1 MSVIKVHRQHQLG
14 REGARRA
21 AYAWMRHAEKKY
33 QASCRY
39 VAGREHD
46 VVYFSRPQADGQVRV
61 GALAFDFQMEL
72 GWALAP
78 FTGLIED
85 AVQRNFDALLRTK
98 PKRLGGSVAQPMPR
112 K

>member
-1 MSVIKVHRQHQLG
+1 MRSMSVIKVHRQHQLG

-46 VVYFSRPQADGQVRV
+46 VVYFSRPKPMAKCAWVRWLLILKWNWV
-61 GALAFDFQMEL
+61 GR
-72 GWALAP
+72 WRP
-78 FTGLIED
+78 
-85 AVQRNFDALLRTK
+85 LR
-98 PKRLGGSVAQPMPR
+98 A
-112 K
+112 